1 MRPTKQRPETNEA
14 PSEWQETFSSWWPH
28 HTLLASLQPSS
39 ERVKET
45 WPKWDQ
51 TTQGGNVQMETNN
64 ETRLEVFRH
73 CPLGGTFIPAAAAGP
88 LGSTAWMW
96 HGLLPRTTKPQPTA
110 SPTIWRGKPQWV
122 IGRWSLAICLSFQ
135 EKENQPR
142 IKVHVL
148 TSLSSVLSEPCGRIR
163 QFASSQTQAYQCR
176 KGGRVKKIPFWQKE
190 ASAVSC
196 THQYVTSRSPL
207 SWAAMQFNIR
217 LQWKI

>member
-1 MRPTKQRPETNEA
+1 MRLTKQRPETNEA
-14 PSEWQETFSSWWPH
+14 PLEWQETFSSWWPH
-28 HTLLASLQPSS
+28 HILLASLQPSS

-122 IGRWSLAICLSFQ
+122 IGRWSLAIRLSFQ

-142 IKVHVL
+142 IKVCVL
-148 TSLSSVLSEPCGRIR
+148 TFSPLFYLNLVGEHDSLLL
-163 QFASSQTQAYQCR
+163 SQTQVYQCR
-176 KGGRVKKIPFWQKE
+176 KGRGSRKYLFGRKKL
-190 ASAVSC
+190 
-196 THQYVTSRSPL
+196 PL
-207 SWAAMQFNIR
+207 WGVLIST
-217 LQWKI
+217 